1 VRGRRVR
8 QILITSKFSNAP
20 VARYWV
26 DAGTYRPV
34 RVALLAGVTDP
45 FKVGFPVLSVAL
57 IADLYS
63 MSFGPVNGPY
73 SVVTDF
79 AEYRYLP
86 RTPANRKL
94 ADIRSMHPGVPIL

>member
-1 VRGRRVR
+1 
-8 QILITSKFSNAP
+8 
-20 VARYWV
+20 
-26 DAGTYRPV
+26 
-34 RVALLAGVTDP
+34 
-45 FKVGFPVLSVAL
+45 
-57 IADLYS
+57 
-63 MSFGPVNGPY
+63 VNGPY